1 MLRSYTLLNK
11 KDDVIQTNRCHLIK
25 MDSNFV
31 KIESDNDIHNDR
43 SQTKN
48 KTARQQL
55 NLEKWTNLERMP
67 LKFKKHRAS
76 QLEKDHLVA
85 LSCLCS
91 PPQ

>member
-48 KTARQQL
+48 KTQ
-55 NLEKWTNLERMP
+55 
-67 LKFKKHRAS
+67 HVS
-76 QLEKDHLVA
+76 
-85 LSCLCS
+85 S
-91 PPQ
+91 